1 MKAVKGVGKTYHWGD
16 VGSRPNG
23 RGRLRVARANTGQE
37 DRDAGPRLGKDT
49 AAALLDIPPPEAK
62 IAPSAS
68 VFGLSASQIN
78 RRIKPAAAAGLGQGY
93 RDHSG

>member
-23 RGRLRVARANTGQE
+23 RGRLRVARANAGQE

-49 AAALLDIPPPEAK
+49 AAALLDIPRRRRRSPLQRPS
-62 IAPSAS
+62 SAS
-68 VFGLSASQIN
+68 A
-78 RRIKPAAAAGLGQGY
+78 PAKSTAG
-93 RDHSG
+93 